1 MKYREV
7 EVLQTSVDESGE
19 SSTENIWFKVPGNV
33 DIKQLPEDIK
43 IEDLQDISENGPWY
57 ILYWLDKFNT
67 LPKPI
72 RDQIKKNS
80 SSKLFNLFSE
90 SIAAIIEPEAVKDN
104 STIPVSDIA
113 SNITGYTYSNIL
125 GYRMTDSQK
134 HLHTNM
140 SVKTNNI
147 FKLNMLYIKDDDR
160 NPHATSVHTHGKNL
174 ITDSEHYNR
183 LVNIKTDIDQMLQ
196 RKLGE
201 LYPVLKFIQNNISRI
216 DFLNWKRQVVVEN
229 TVNTTDMNTL
239 TTRQK
244 SPSQNIL
251 NKRDLP
257 S

>member
-1 MKYREV
+1 MKHREV
-7 EVLQTSVDESGE
+7 EVIQTSVDEAGE
-19 SSTENIWFKVPGNV
+19 ASTENIWFKVPGAV
-33 DIKQLPEDIK
+33 DHKQLPEDIK

-57 ILYWLDKFNT
+57 ILYWLDKFHT
-67 LPKPI
+67 LPKVI
-72 RDQIKKNS
+72 REQIKKNS

-90 SIAAIIEPEAVKDN
+90 SIAAITEPEAVKDN

-134 HLHTNM
+134 HLQTDM
-140 SVKTNNI
+140 SAKTNNI

-160 NPHATSVHTHGKNL
+160 NPHATSKHTHGKNL

-183 LVNIKTDIDQMLQ
+183 LVNIKTDIDQMLE

-229 TVNTTDMNTL
+229 TVNTTDMNSLSTK
-239 TTRQK
+239 QK
-244 SPSQNIL
+244 SPRQDIL